1 MSGEGQRDGDRNRSI
16 EGRRVRIFVSGS
28 ADGLG
33 KATAKSLLAE
43 GHEVVVHVRG
53 EGRRTAVEDLV
64 MAGATAVVGD
74 LASLEQTR
82 ALADQVNALGPV
94 DVVIHNAGVYSGPT
108 VLPVNVVA
116 PYVLT
121 AWIQRPARLIYLS
134 SGMHRGG
141 RPELAGLDWGGGRA
155 TASYA
160 DSKLFVTALAAA
172 VARLSKD
179 VLSNSVNPGWVP
191 TKMGGPNAP
200 DDLRLGHLTQEW
212 LATSDAPEARTSGG
226 YWHHQRRATAH
237 SSVHDQGFQDR
248 LLEELERATGTRL
261 PMAPRR

>member
-1 MSGEGQRDGDRNRSI
+1 MSGEGQRAGDRNQSI
-16 EGRRVRIFVSGS
+16 ERRRVRIFVTGS

-33 KATAKSLLAE
+33 KATAMSLLAE
-43 GHEVVVHVRG
+43 GHEVVVHVRA
-53 EGRRTAVEDLV
+53 ERRRTAVEDLV

-94 DVVIHNAGVYSGPT
+94 AVVIHTAGGYSGPP

-141 RPELAGLDWGGGRA
+141 RPSRGR
-155 TASYA
+155 
-160 DSKLFVTALAAA
+160 
-172 VARLSKD
+172 
-179 VLSNSVNPGWVP
+179 
-191 TKMGGPNAP
+191 
-200 DDLRLGHLTQEW
+200 
-212 LATSDAPEARTSGG
+212 
-226 YWHHQRRATAH
+226 
-237 SSVHDQGFQDR
+237 
-248 LLEELERATGTRL
+248 
-261 PMAPRR
+261 